1 MTEEGSS
8 SIDDVLDA
16 PDYYAVL
23 GVPETLEDIGALR
36 RAYLSKSVQV
46 HPDKNGDPRATEA
59 FQKVAEAWNVLSD
72 GTARAEYDQ
81 QRQRLK
87 GIHDDSES
95 HYTSPPAP
103 SFQDALFAF
112 ATATSMMGG
121 SSSSSAMGSMAQ
133 TLYWAEKL
141 VQGRPEQG
149 AEKAAHAA
157 MALGSGL
164 RAVAF
169 GAKMMGFKNASAVAD
184 RSATLAHTV
193 GVGTFMTNAAA
204 KDNPAVQQ
212 ALSQGGEKAK
222 GISESIHRSIKG
234 QLERSSVKQAMEKGA
249 QLRKSIVD
257 TNRKKT
263 T

>member
-23 GVPETLEDIGALR
+23 GVPETLEDTGALR

-72 GTARAEYDQ
+72 GKARDEYDQ

-149 AEKAAHAA
+149 VEKTAHAA

-169 GAKMMGFKNASAVAD
+169 GAKMMGFQNASAVAD

-193 GVGTFMTNAAA
+193 GVGALMTNAAA

-234 QLERSSVKQAMEKGA
+234 QLERSSVKQALEKGA
-249 QLRKSIVD
+249 QLKEKYCRHKLEKD
-257 TNRKKT
+257 
-263 T
+263 